1 MNTKLTSNLKFFIKG
16 ESIVVKG
23 SSIVK
28 RPFERIG
35 AKAWLET

>member
-1 MNTKLTSNLKFFIKG
+1 LKFFIKG
-16 ESIVVKG
+16 ESILVKG

-35 AKAWLET
+35 GKAWLET